1 MNWIIEHWVELI
13 GALLGLVFVLLEIK
27 QHIFLWPIGIAT
39 SIFYI
44 FVFFSARF
52 YADMA
57 LQFYYVGVSIY
68 GWVWWLRGSKH
79 TNKPEI
85 PVTHVPSRM
94 IIPLALI
101 TFLLCIV
108 MAFVLQTYTDSP
120 VPVGDAF
127 TTALSITATWMLAR
141 KYIEQWLVWIV
152 VNGVSLGLYVYKEL
166 YPTSVL
172 FFVYF
177 ILAFLGYYNWKRT
190 LIQTKS

>member
-27 QHIFLWPIGIAT
+27 QHILLWPVGIAT

-68 GWVWWLRGSKH
+68 GWFWWLRGSQK
-79 TNKPEI
+79 NNIEI
-85 PVTHVPSRM
+85 PVTH
-94 IIPLALI
+94 IPPQIVLVLAVI
-101 TFLLCIV
+101 TLVLFVC

-141 KYIEQWLVWIV
+141 KYLEQWLVWIV

-177 ILAFLGYYNWKRT
+177 ILAFIGYYNWKRT